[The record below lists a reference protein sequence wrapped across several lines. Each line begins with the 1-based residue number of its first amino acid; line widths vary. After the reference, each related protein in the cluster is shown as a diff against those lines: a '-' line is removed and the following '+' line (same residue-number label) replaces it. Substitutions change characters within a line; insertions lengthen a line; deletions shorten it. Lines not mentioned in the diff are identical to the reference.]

1 MYKVPQA
8 ITSVI
13 FNHEKLHA
21 TLANVFYLVCP
32 AAANLTTLTADQS
45 LYLIHHSMPIY
56 QACFLDRGTT
66 FDKDIIMSNLTMLG
80 APGCFAFDAIV
91 GAEMCDE
98 LIRTRDGSQIEQHTV
113 DEHFV
118 DLIQGF
124 ALTTA
129 RAMPHNVDRL
139 QIDEVPGCCSAT
151 ALSETFDLPTFPSS
165 KLFAYLV
172 KSRKIKAHLSALLEG
187 SNKAVNLDP
196 IFKAAVLEEMY
207 IF

>member
-1 MYKVPQA
+1 MAYFVL
-8 ITSVI
+8 TNI
-13 FNHEKLHA
+13 FFPFRP
-21 TLANVFYLVCP
+21 T
-32 AAANLTTLTADQS
+32 AASMTTLTADQS
-45 LYLIHHSMPIY
+45 LYLIRHSMPIY
-56 QACFLDRGTT
+56 QACFLDRGATH
-66 FDKDIIMSNLTMLG
+66 DKDTIMSNLTMLG
-80 APGCFAFDAIV
+80 APGYFSFDSTVA
-91 GAEMCDE
+91 AELCDE
-98 LIRTRDGSQIEQHTV
+98 LIRTRDGSQIEQHEV

-118 DLIQGF
+118 DLVQGF

-151 ALSETFDLPTFPSS
+151 ALSETFGLPILPSS